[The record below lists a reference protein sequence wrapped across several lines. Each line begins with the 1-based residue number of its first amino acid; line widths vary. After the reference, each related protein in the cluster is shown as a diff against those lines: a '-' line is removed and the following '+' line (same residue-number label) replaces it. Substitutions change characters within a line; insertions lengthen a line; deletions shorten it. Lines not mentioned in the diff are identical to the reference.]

1 MIKIGHSSLE
11 GDITGEGE
19 GAGGNI
25 LQVLL
30 EEVRDVKEIMET
42 LSRVKGG
49 ELNGEVLMQWFE
61 KAKDLQGVLES
72 AREAGELREVLW
84 PQGDGHIGVGV
95 GADGEDGEARAEVRG
110 KNERGALSGEL
121 REKVVKAR
129 ELYVKI
135 GNQAGRGQGGGGFCA
150 VM

>member
-1 MIKIGHSSLE
+1 MIKTGHSSQE
-11 GDITGEGE
+11 GDISGEGE
-19 GAGGNI
+19 GAGENV

-30 EEVRDVKEIMET
+30 EEIRDVKEIMET

-84 PQGDGHIGVGV
+84 PQGDGHIGVG
-95 GADGEDGEARAEVRG
+95 ADGEDGEARAEVKG
-110 KNERGALSGEL
+110 KNERGALSGDL
-121 REKVVKAR
+121 REKIVKAR

-150 VM
+150 IM